1 MTPTYLNYG
10 KDWVIIRESILTGLK
25 HMYSNNHYEGIN
37 PIIIST
43 VRKKARKLIKHKCFL
58 SSDLEDLEQEL
69 MIDLLSKLIHY
80 DSSKSS
86 LQTFTQNIIE
96 NKASNLIRDIS
107 RKKRG
112 SQMAICS
119 LYEPIGVG
127 DNKDEA
133 YLLID
138 TISADSSFYEYSI
151 SDLTRQLEFEFDVR
165 QVINKLPD
173 NLGKLCKLLQIMTVA
188 EIAEETGTSRNT
200 VYKAL
205 KMLRTIFAD
214 SNIQDYLS
222 S

>member
-1 MTPTYLNYG
+1 MKALIQLLFQLY
-10 KDWVIIRESILTGLK
+10 V
-25 HMYSNNHYEGIN
+25 
-37 PIIIST
+37 
-43 VRKKARKLIKHKCFL
+43 KKARKLIKHKCFL

-96 NKASNLIRDIS
+96 NKASNMIRDIS

>member
-1 MTPTYLNYG
+1 
-10 KDWVIIRESILTGLK
+10 
-25 HMYSNNHYEGIN
+25 MYSNNHYEGIN

-96 NKASNLIRDIS
+96 NKASNMIRDIS

>member
-1 MTPTYLNYG
+1 
-10 KDWVIIRESILTGLK
+10 
-25 HMYSNNHYEGIN
+25 MYSNNHYEGIN

-96 NKASNLIRDIS
+96 NKASNMIRNIS

>member
-1 MTPTYLNYG
+1 MKALIQLLFQLY
-10 KDWVIIRESILTGLK
+10 V
-25 HMYSNNHYEGIN
+25 
-37 PIIIST
+37 
-43 VRKKARKLIKHKCFL
+43 KKARKLIKHKCFL

-96 NKASNLIRDIS
+96 NKASNMIRDIS

-173 NLGKLCKLLQIMTVA
+173 NLGKLLQIMTVA
-188 EIAEETGTSRNT
+188 EIAEETRTSRNT

-214 SNIQDYLS
+214 SNLQDYLS

>member
-1 MTPTYLNYG
+1 
-10 KDWVIIRESILTGLK
+10 
-25 HMYSNNHYEGIN
+25 MYSNNHYEGIN

-58 SSDLEDLEQEL
+58 SIDLEDLEQEL

-96 NKASNLIRDIS
+96 NKASNMIRNIS

-188 EIAEETGTSRNT
+188 EIAEETRTSRNT

-214 SNIQDYLS
+214 SNLQDYLS

>member
-1 MTPTYLNYG
+1 
-10 KDWVIIRESILTGLK
+10 
-25 HMYSNNHYEGIN
+25 MYSNNHYEGIN

-96 NKASNLIRDIS
+96 NKASNMIRDIS

-112 SQMAICS
+112 SQMTICS
-119 LYEPIGVG
+119 LYKPIGVG

-138 TISADSSFYEYSI
+138 TISADSRFYEYSL

-188 EIAEETGTSRNT
+188 EIAEETRTSRNT

>member
-1 MTPTYLNYG
+1 
-10 KDWVIIRESILTGLK
+10 
-25 HMYSNNHYEGIN
+25 MYSNNHYEGIN

-96 NKASNLIRDIS
+96 NKASNMIRDIS

-205 KMLRTIFAD
+205 TMLRTIFAD

>member
-1 MTPTYLNYG
+1 
-10 KDWVIIRESILTGLK
+10 
-25 HMYSNNHYEGIN
+25 MYSNNHYEGIN

-80 DSSKSS
+80 NSSKSS

-96 NKASNLIRDIS
+96 NKASNMISDIS

>member
-1 MTPTYLNYG
+1 
-10 KDWVIIRESILTGLK
+10 
-25 HMYSNNHYEGIN
+25 MYSNNHYEGIN

-96 NKASNLIRDIS
+96 NKASNMIRDIS

-119 LYEPIGVG
+119 LYEPIDVG

-188 EIAEETGTSRNT
+188 EIAEETRTSRNT

-214 SNIQDYLS
+214 SNLQDYLS

>member
-1 MTPTYLNYG
+1 
-10 KDWVIIRESILTGLK
+10 
-25 HMYSNNHYEGIN
+25 MYSNNHYEGIN

-80 DSSKSS
+80 NSSKSS

-96 NKASNLIRDIS
+96 NKASNMIRDIS

-214 SNIQDYLS
+214 SNLQDYLS

>member
-1 MTPTYLNYG
+1 
-10 KDWVIIRESILTGLK
+10 
-25 HMYSNNHYEGIN
+25 MYSNNHYEGIN

-112 SQMAICS
+112 SQMTICS
-119 LYEPIGVG
+119 LYKPIGVG

-138 TISADSSFYEYSI
+138 TISADSRFYEYSL

-188 EIAEETGTSRNT
+188 EIAEETRTSRNT

-214 SNIQDYLS
+214 SNLQDYLS

>member
-1 MTPTYLNYG
+1 
-10 KDWVIIRESILTGLK
+10 
-25 HMYSNNHYEGIN
+25 MYSNNHYEGIN

-96 NKASNLIRDIS
+96 NKASNMIRDIS

-112 SQMAICS
+112 SQMAIWS
-119 LYEPIGVG
+119 LYEPIGIG

-138 TISADSSFYEYSI
+138 TISADSRFYEYSL

-214 SNIQDYLS
+214 SNLQDYLS

>member
-1 MTPTYLNYG
+1 
-10 KDWVIIRESILTGLK
+10 
-25 HMYSNNHYEGIN
+25 MYSNNHYEGIN
-37 PIIIST
+37 PTIIST

>member
-1 MTPTYLNYG
+1 
-10 KDWVIIRESILTGLK
+10 
-25 HMYSNNHYEGIN
+25 MYSNNQYEGIN
-37 PIIIST
+37 PTIIST

-119 LYEPIGVG
+119 LYKPIGIG

-138 TISADSSFYEYSI
+138 TISAGSNFCEYSI
-151 SDLTRQLEFEFDVR
+151 SDLTKQLEFEFDVR

-205 KMLRTIFAD
+205 KMLRTIFVD
-214 SNIQDYLS
+214 SNLQDYLS

>member
-1 MTPTYLNYG
+1 
-10 KDWVIIRESILTGLK
+10 
-25 HMYSNNHYEGIN
+25 MYSNNHYEGIN

-96 NKASNLIRDIS
+96 NKASNMIRDIS

-119 LYEPIGVG
+119 LYEPIGIG

-138 TISADSSFYEYSI
+138 TISADSRFYEYSI

-214 SNIQDYLS
+214 SNLQDYLS

>member
-1 MTPTYLNYG
+1 
-10 KDWVIIRESILTGLK
+10 
-25 HMYSNNHYEGIN
+25 MYSNNHYEGIN

-112 SQMAICS
+112 SQMTICS
-119 LYEPIGVG
+119 LYKPIGVG

-138 TISADSSFYEYSI
+138 TISADSRFYEYSL

-188 EIAEETGTSRNT
+188 EIAEETRTSRNT
-200 VYKAL
+200 VYKEL

-214 SNIQDYLS
+214 SNLQDYLS

>member
-1 MTPTYLNYG
+1 
-10 KDWVIIRESILTGLK
+10 
-25 HMYSNNHYEGIN
+25 MYSNNHYEGIN

-96 NKASNLIRDIS
+96 NKASNMIRDIS

-112 SQMAICS
+112 SQMTICS
-119 LYEPIGVG
+119 LYKPIGVG

-138 TISADSSFYEYSI
+138 TISADSRFYEYSL

-173 NLGKLCKLLQIMTVA
+173 NLGKLCKLSQIMTVA
-188 EIAEETGTSRNT
+188 EIAEETRTSRNT

-214 SNIQDYLS
+214 SNLQDYLS

>member
-1 MTPTYLNYG
+1 
-10 KDWVIIRESILTGLK
+10 
-25 HMYSNNHYEGIN
+25 MYSNNHYEGIN
-37 PIIIST
+37 PTIIST

-119 LYEPIGVG
+119 LYEPIGIG

-165 QVINKLPD
+165 QVINKLPV
-173 NLGKLCKLLQIMTVA
+173 NLGKLCELLQIMTVA

-205 KMLRTIFAD
+205 KMLREIFAD
-214 SNIQDYLS
+214 SNLQDYLS

>member
-1 MTPTYLNYG
+1 
-10 KDWVIIRESILTGLK
+10 
-25 HMYSNNHYEGIN
+25 MYSNNHYEGIN

-96 NKASNLIRDIS
+96 NKASNMIRDIS

-214 SNIQDYLS
+214 SNLQDYLS

>member
-1 MTPTYLNYG
+1 
-10 KDWVIIRESILTGLK
+10 
-25 HMYSNNHYEGIN
+25 MYSNNHYEGIN

-43 VRKKARKLIKHKCFL
+43 VRRKARKLIKNKCFL

-96 NKASNLIRDIS
+96 NKASNMIRDIS

-119 LYEPIGVG
+119 LYEPIGIG

-138 TISADSSFYEYSI
+138 TISADSRFYEYSI

-214 SNIQDYLS
+214 SNLQDYLS

>member
-1 MTPTYLNYG
+1 
-10 KDWVIIRESILTGLK
+10 
-25 HMYSNNHYEGIN
+25 MYSNNHYEGIN

-96 NKASNLIRDIS
+96 NKASNMIRDIS

-119 LYEPIGVG
+119 LYEPIGIG

-138 TISADSSFYEYSI
+138 TISADSRFYEYSI

-188 EIAEETGTSRNT
+188 EIAEETRTSRNT

>member
-1 MTPTYLNYG
+1 
-10 KDWVIIRESILTGLK
+10 
-25 HMYSNNHYEGIN
+25 MYSNNHYEGIN

-58 SSDLEDLEQEL
+58 SSDLEDLDQEL

-96 NKASNLIRDIS
+96 NKASNMIRDIS

>member
-1 MTPTYLNYG
+1 
-10 KDWVIIRESILTGLK
+10 
-25 HMYSNNHYEGIN
+25 MYSNNHYEGIN

-80 DSSKSS
+80 NSSKSS

-96 NKASNLIRDIS
+96 NKASNMIRDIS

-222 S
+222 I

>member
-1 MTPTYLNYG
+1 
-10 KDWVIIRESILTGLK
+10 
-25 HMYSNNHYEGIN
+25 MYSNNHYEGIN

-80 DSSKSS
+80 NSSKSS

-96 NKASNLIRDIS
+96 NKASNMIRDIS

>member
-1 MTPTYLNYG
+1 
-10 KDWVIIRESILTGLK
+10 
-25 HMYSNNHYEGIN
+25 MYSNNHYEGIN

-96 NKASNLIRDIS
+96 NKASNMIRDIS

-119 LYEPIGVG
+119 LYEPIGIG

-188 EIAEETGTSRNT
+188 EIAEETRTSRNT

-214 SNIQDYLS
+214 SNLQDYLS